1 MNRFRLWVR
10 VVAATAAVLAWIPA
24 LAAAQDGD
32 LGGIV
37 RPLEVSSI
45 PAARQADRIAVI
57 TVEGVIDPIT
67 SVSVQ
72 RRIEE
77 IERGGF
83 DAFVLEV
90 NSPGGEL
97 YSCLEISQAIKASSI
112 KNTVAWVNEEAHSGG
127 AIISMACGEI
137 VTADPSSFGD
147 ALIVL
152 LGPGGMRALTPD
164 ERTKMLPPLIT
175 DVVDSARRNG
185 YDEYLVQ
192 ALVTDG
198 VELWQV
204 EDIGT
209 GERFAINEGEYRM
222 LFDGEPL
229 RGRPMLVQVTG
240 GTQTYATPRNDTADP
255 ADGSEAEEDLGGDS
269 PDEPSTGE
277 VIDEDENEDE
287 TGIGDDERVPDL
299 PEIEEEDLSTYR
311 PASETL
317 RDVQRGI
324 EDPESGLD
332 LLFVEETDRVFITP
346 SDKGRYRLVG
356 YMCDGSSAIVMRT
369 QDMQGFGFSSGV
381 IQNDEELKAFFG
393 AETLVRVNESVFEK
407 LVRFLTSMPVRF
419 VLIAVFLISVGIEML
434 TGGTGI
440 AGAVSIGA
448 LALLLGPSLL
458 LGLNGWWE
466 IIAIV
471 AGLVCIGIEIFV
483 IPGFGVFGVLGFV
496 LVFGGLVGTFVS
508 AGGSMSSPQTQQQL
522 MHGTVVVLLALITA
536 GVVWW
541 LFVRKAQDLPL
552 FQKLMLNDTP
562 ASLDGPPRSL
572 LHAIVAD
579 DGSVREG
586 DVGETTTP
594 LYPIGQAEIGGQIRD
609 VYSAFGTI
617 ERGVRIRVV
626 KVNRMRI
633 EVEPIEEAGDR
644 SDTGEA

>member
-1 MNRFRLWVR
+1 MAWVST
-10 VVAATAAVLAWIPA
+10 VAVAQVDAPA
-24 LAAAQDGD
+24 
-32 LGGIV
+32 GGVTPI
-37 RPLEVSSI
+37 EVSSI

-57 TVEGVIDPIT
+57 TVEGVIDRIT

-72 RRIEE
+72 RRIKEVE
-77 IERGGF
+77 KGGF

-97 YSCLEISQAIKASSI
+97 YACLEVSQAIKASSI

-127 AIISMACGEI
+127 AIISLACADI

-204 EDIGT
+204 ENIGT

-222 LFDGEPL
+222 LFDSDPV

-240 GTQTYATPRNDTADP
+240 GTQTYATPRENSTDSDEG
-255 ADGSEAEEDLGGDS
+255 DGVGDDS
-269 PDEPSTGE
+269 GSDELVESSDDE

-287 TGIGDDERVPDL
+287 AGAGDDEGVQGL
-299 PEIEEEDLSTYR
+299 PEDEEEALRQYR

-324 EDPESGLD
+324 EDSESGLG
-332 LLFVEETDRVFITP
+332 LLFVEDSERVFITP

-407 LVRFLTSMPVRF
+407 MVRFLTSMPVRF

-440 AGAVSIGA
+440 AGAISIGA
-448 LALLLGPSLL
+448 LALLIGPGLL

-496 LVFGGLVGTFVS
+496 FVFGGLVGTFVS

-536 GVVWW
+536 GLVWW

-562 ASLDGPPRSL
+562 ASMDGAPRSL

-579 DGSVREG
+579 DGSVRVG
-586 DVGETTTP
+586 DVGVTTTP

-617 ERGVRIRVV
+617 ERGETVRVV

-633 EVEPIEEAGDR
+633 EVEAGDDVAVER
-644 SDTGEA
+644 EDAGEA

>member
-1 MNRFRLWVR
+1 MAWVS
-10 VVAATAAVLAWIPA
+10 TLAM
-24 LAAAQDGD
+24 AQDETRAGNVTP
-32 LGGIV
+32 I
-37 RPLEVSSI
+37 EVTSI

-57 TVEGVIDPIT
+57 TVEGIIDPIT

-77 IERGGF
+77 AERGGF

-97 YSCLEISQAIKASSI
+97 YSCLEIAQAIKGSSI
-112 KNTVAWVNEEAHSGG
+112 TNTVAWVNEEAHSGG
-127 AIISMACGEI
+127 AIISLACGEI
-137 VTADPSSFGD
+137 VTDDPSSFGD

-152 LGPGGMRALTPD
+152 LGPGSMRALTPD
-164 ERTKMLPPLIT
+164 ERTKMLPPLMT

-198 VELWQV
+198 VELWLV
-204 EDIGT
+204 EDIET

-229 RGRPMLVQVTG
+229 RGRSMLVQVTG
-240 GTQTYATPRNDTADP
+240 GTQTYRSPAPSDEQEGEASDADVDHENPDTDP
-255 ADGSEAEEDLGGDS
+255 ADTDGSEDSPVDPGGDRVVD
-269 PDEPSTGE
+269 PAGDEEEIDSDD
-277 VIDEDENEDE
+277 VIDDA
-287 TGIGDDERVPDL
+287 
-299 PEIEEEDLSTYR
+299 SAYR

-324 EDPESGLD
+324 EDPESGLE
-332 LLFVEETDRVFITP
+332 LLLGEETDRVFIQP

-356 YMCDGSSAIVMRT
+356 YLSDGSSAIVMRT
-369 QDMQGFGFSSGV
+369 QDMMAFGLSSGV
-381 IQNDEELKAFFG
+381 IRNDEELKAFFG
-393 AETLVRVNESVFEK
+393 AEALVRVNESVFEK
-407 LVRFLTSMPVRF
+407 MVRFLTSMPVRF
-419 VLIAVFLISVGIEML
+419 VLIAIFLISVGIEML

-448 LALLLGPSLL
+448 LALLIGPGLL

-471 AGLVCIGIEIFV
+471 AGLVCIAIEIFI

-522 MHGTVVVLLALITA
+522 MHGTVVVLLALVTA
-536 GVVWW
+536 GVGWW
-541 LFVRKAQDLPL
+541 LFIRKAQDLPL
-552 FQKLMLNDTP
+552 FQKLLLNDTP
-562 ASLDGPPRSL
+562 ANLNGPERSL

-579 DGSVREG
+579 DGSVRVG
-586 DVGETTTP
+586 DLGETTTP
-594 LYPIGQAEIGGQIRD
+594 LYPIGQADFNGQIHD

-617 ERGVRIRVV
+617 ERGERVRVV

-633 EVEPIEEAGDR
+633 EVEPVGRD
-644 SDTGEA
+644 DTDGSSAGEA